1 MTHMNPVPSP
11 SEHTRIAAIL
21 AACLALAGALTLSS
35 AGPAGAAMQTV
46 ASYQMNEGSG
56 AEVMRDA
63 GPFGLDGQIGDD
75 IVIGVSQS
83 GSTGYRWPYAA
94 PDTSPLRP
102 ERLAV
107 IPDHPRLDPDDA
119 DFAIEIRYRTDHGA
133 GNIVQKGQSQTYGG
147 YWKLE
152 HDNGIPACLF
162 RRTLQD
168 QAAVSG
174 SSSLDDGQWHTVR
187 CARTDDEVTM
197 HVDGDLVD
205 RQRTSVGSIANDFDV
220 TIGGKIECNQ
230 QSVGCDYFSGDIDY
244 VRIDKDL
251 GAAPNQPP
259 VAGFTADCSGLSC
272 TFDSAPSYDPDGTI
286 VDVDWTFGGSN
297 GSTTG
302 SRVDHDFARAGS
314 YVVSVTV
321 VDDDGATD
329 TSERT
334 IDVQH
339 GDSPDAIAASKFVPL
354 SPTRLFDTRPELSPD
369 GYKGVVAGGTSLR
382 VDVAGH
388 AGIPE
393 TGVSAVAINLAVIGI
408 EAPSFVAATPT
419 ESTGATT
426 SSLNVVVPGDVRSN
440 LVIVPVGDDGTV
452 SLFSLQDAHL
462 LGDVAG
468 YFRPRNTPSDDG
480 RIITQTPRRLFD
492 TRTASIIGD
501 RQRVPAGGSVT
512 ARVLDRAGIP
522 ESGVSAVVMNVTA
535 TAAAGPGFVTVWPE
549 GQRPDASS
557 LNINGPDDTVAN
569 QVIVPVG
576 SDGRVRWYSS
586 VEVDLVVDVLGWITD
601 GTAATTTT
609 GLFVPIE
616 PSRVLDTRP
625 DETAPGPK
633 GLVTSDSTI
642 SARVAGHAGIPSDAG
657 GVVLNVT
664 LVGTGP
670 GFATLWPSGSPRP
683 STSSV
688 NVDRAGDVRPN
699 GVIVSV
705 GDDERLD
712 VYVLTTAHVV
722 ADAVGYLLP

>member
-1 MTHMNPVPSP
+1 MPHMNVVPSP
-11 SEHTRIAAIL
+11 SNRTRTAVL
-21 AACLALAGALTLSS
+21 VAACLAVTGALTLST
-35 AGPAGAAMQTV
+35 AGRVRAVIQTV
-46 ASYQMNEGSG
+46 ALYRMNEGSG
-56 AEVMRDA
+56 ASVMRDD
-63 GPFGLDGQIGDD
+63 GPFGLDGQVGDD
-75 IVIGVSQS
+75 IVTGTTHS

-94 PDTSPLRP
+94 PDSSPLRP

-107 IPDHPRLDPDDA
+107 IADDPRLDPDDD
-119 DFAIEIRYRTDHGA
+119 DFAIEIRYRTGHGA

-152 HDNGIPACLF
+152 HDDGVPACLF
-162 RRTLQD
+162 RRNLQD
-168 QAAVSG
+168 QAAVAG
-174 SSSLDDGQWHTVR
+174 STSLDDGQWHTVR
-187 CARTDDEVTM
+187 CARTNDEVTM

-251 GAAPNQPP
+251 GATANQSPS
-259 VAGFTADCSGLSC
+259 ADFTVDCSELAC
-272 TFDSAPSYDPDGTI
+272 TFDSAPSFDPDGTI

-297 GSTTG
+297 GSVTG
-302 SRVDHDFARAGS
+302 ARVDHDFARAGS

-321 VDDDGATD
+321 VDDDGATA

-334 IDVQH
+334 VVVQQD
-339 GDSPDAIAASKFVPL
+339 DSPDAIAASKFVPL
-354 SPTRLFDTRPELSPD
+354 SPTRLFDTRPGLSPN

-382 VDVAGH
+382 VQVAGQ

-393 TGVSAVAINLAVIGI
+393 SGVSAVAINLAVIGI

-492 TRTASIIGD
+492 TRSASILGA

-512 ARVLDRAGIP
+512 ADVLDRAGIP
-522 ESGVSAVVMNVTA
+522 ESGVAAVVMNVTA
-535 TAAAGPGFVTVWPE
+535 TAADGPGFVTVWPE

-557 LNINGPDDTVAN
+557 LNINGSHDTVAN

-576 SDGRVRWYSS
+576 SDGRVRFSS
-586 VEVDLVVDVLGWITD
+586 SIEVDLVADVLGWITD

-609 GLFVPIE
+609 GLFVPLE

-625 DETAPGPK
+625 DESAPGPK
-633 GLVTSDSTI
+633 GAVPSDGTI

-664 LVGTGP
+664 LIGSGP
-670 GFATLWPSGSPRP
+670 GFATLWPSGAPRP
-683 STSSV
+683 TTSSV

-705 GDDERLD
+705 GDDEQLD